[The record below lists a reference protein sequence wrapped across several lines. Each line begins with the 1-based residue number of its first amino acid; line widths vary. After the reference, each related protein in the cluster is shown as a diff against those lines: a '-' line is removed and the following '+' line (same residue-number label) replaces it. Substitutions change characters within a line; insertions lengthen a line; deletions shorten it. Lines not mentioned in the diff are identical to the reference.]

1 VDIGVCLAQVP
12 FTEGGMERWATQ
24 LCAALERAG
33 HRAEQ
38 VRLPAAWDRTNL
50 FDAATA
56 WRLLPL
62 GYDAVIALNFPAY
75 YVRHPRK
82 ILWLGHQ
89 HRGAYDAFDAPWSD
103 FDNSPDALDDAEQLA
118 AWDSAVILEAS
129 RRFTIS
135 ARVARRL
142 AHFHGIGAT
151 PLYHP
156 SPLASHLTPSP
167 IGDAIVCVTR
177 LEANKRP
184 DLVVEAAALTTS
196 QVPVIIVGGGSM
208 ESSMRQRAAEL
219 TAPVTFTG
227 RVSDDDVTRY
237 YQGALAVAYVPHD
250 EDYGYG
256 TLEGFAAGKAVITAS
271 DGGGTLEW
279 VRQEHNGLIVDP
291 TPLALAAA
299 FDRIASD
306 RATAA
311 QWGAAG
317 AHAVSTLDWQHVVDE
332 LLS

>member
-1 VDIGVCLAQVP
+1 VCLAQVP

-24 LCAALERAG
+24 LCAALQRAG

-103 FDNSPDALDDAEQLA
+103 FDNSPDALDDAEQLS
-118 AWDSAVILEAS
+118 AWDASVILEAT

-135 ARVARRL
+135 ARVAQRL
-142 AHFHGIGAT
+142 AHFHGIGST

-156 SPLASHLTPSP
+156 SPLAAQLKATLL
-167 IGDAIVCVTR
+167 GDAIVCVTR

-184 DLVVEAAALTTS
+184 DLIVEAAALTHS
-196 QVPVIIVGGGSM
+196 KVPVLIVGGGSM
-208 ESSMRQRAAEL
+208 EAQLRARAREIA
-219 TAPVTFTG
+219 APVTFTG
-227 RVSDDDVTRY
+227 RVSDDDVVRH
-237 YQGALAVAYVPHD
+237 YQSALAVAYVPHD

-256 TLEGFAAGKAVITAS
+256 TLEGFGAGKPVITAA

-279 VRQEHNGLIVDP
+279 VRHEHNGLIVEP
-291 TPLALAAA
+291 TPAALAAA
-299 FDRIASD
+299 FDRMADD
-306 RATAA
+306 RTTAA
-311 QWGAAG
+311 RWGAEG
-317 AHAVSTLDWQHVVDE
+317 AHSVGALDWLSVVNE